1 MKQIAT
7 DYTNRLI
14 LDVDGFDMMDG
25 IVENIGVFDI
35 SRIEIITFSDV
46 NIGDMKN
53 FGDHVIWSSV
63 TNV

>member
-14 LDVDGFDMMDG
+14 WDIHGFDMVDG
-25 IVENIGVFDI
+25 VVENIGVFDV

-53 FGDHVIWSSV
+53 FGNHVI
-63 TNV
+63 